1 MSLVNF
7 LPRDSA
13 EWTTLLV
20 AFVVVVLLAAWF
32 FRYVAFPQWPANA
45 TLDGLVWERD
55 RVQALAKG
63 TATSAS
69 GFLTALVVALL
80 NQDINSE
87 VPGIAVLGC
96 LLGAVGLLLGAARM
110 SLKVR
115 LPK

>member
-13 EWTTLLV
+13 EWTTLAV
-20 AFVVVVLLAAWF
+20 AFLVVALLAVWF
-32 FRYVAFPQWPANA
+32 FRFVAFPLWPSNA
-45 TLDGLVWERD
+45 SLEDLVWERD

-96 LLGAVGLLLGAARM
+96 LLGAVGLLISAAQM
-110 SLKVR
+110 SMKVR

>member
-1 MSLVNF
+1 VTNF

-13 EWTTLLV
+13 GWATLVV
-20 AFVVVVLLAAWF
+20 AFLVVALLAVCF
-32 FRYVAFPQWPANA
+32 FRFVAFPQWPADA
-45 TLDGLVWERD
+45 SIEGLVWERD

-80 NQDINSE
+80 DKDVNSN

-96 LLGAVGLLLGAARM
+96 LLGAVGLLIGAAQM
-110 SLKVR
+110 SMKVR